1 MIKRFLIAGILLI
14 AVGFVLYLLVLPGSR
29 MRTVSSR
36 GVDTSKM
43 TVIPGQGA
51 GEIKFGMTVDEL
63 LATLGDP
70 DVIDRGYY
78 KFISHGME
86 VVAGRDGVGIIIL
99 HGSELAAFRYRRI
112 PNFYLPWNVILYE
125 PFLGRTDLGI
135 GIGSTRQTV
144 LNAYGKPDR
153 SSSALID
160 LTRSMGYHQPPIS
173 FSFDSA
179 GRVDMIMLMHGTE
192 ESRAHPD

>member
-1 MIKRFLIAGILLI
+1 MIKRFLIAGFLLI
-14 AVGFVLYLLVLPGSR
+14 ALGVVLYLLVLPGSR

-36 GVDTSKM
+36 GIDTSKM
-43 TVIPGQGA
+43 TVIPGQSA

-112 PNFYLPWNVILYE
+112 PNFYFPWNVILYE
-125 PFLGRTDLGI
+125 PFRGRTDLGI

-144 LNAYGKPDR
+144 LNAYGKPDH
-153 SSSALID
+153 SSSASID
-160 LTRSMGYHQPPIS
+160 LAQSMGYRQPQIS
-173 FSFDSA
+173 FSFDPA
-179 GRVDMIMLMHGTE
+179 GLVNMIMLMHGTE
-192 ESRAHPD
+192 ESDSGP